1 MPIYPPRNNATKKS
15 QILERR
21 IFEFLQL
28 RDIDKK
34 SEKHIKLAEKVK
46 QAQLN
51 YLKARLSLSKTFS
64 SENEPDLVL
73 MNKIKKE
80 ITEWESFSY
89 KEIIGYCLIY
99 SR

>member
-1 MPIYPPRNNATKKS
+1 MPIYQPRNNATKKS

-28 RDIDKK
+28 RNLEKK
-34 SEKHIKLAEKVK
+34 NEKHLKLAEKVR

-64 SENEPDLVL
+64 SENEPDLDL
-73 MNKIKKE
+73 INKVKKE
-80 ITEWESFSY
+80 ITEWESLSY
-89 KEIIGYCLIY
+89 DEIIGFCLTH